1 MLTVCIPWRVTWN
14 LQHQNYFFCVASPY
28 WLSSMLNEVY
38 SLWNNNTTLSHT
50 LYTVRETAWM
60 FMSSKV
66 PTWEQENL
74 HISAVFWRTT
84 SKIHWKVHWQIS
96 VQRDIVCELKYI
108 FCKWTRKKNVLRFL
122 YNHADSCKSLVNNFF
137 TFSTYNSWHAS
148 NSEYNLHVI
157 LSVTQYNLHV
167 I

>member
-1 MLTVCIPWRVTWN
+1 MCIPWRVTWN
-14 LQHQNYFFCVASPY
+14 LQHQSYFFCVASPY

-50 LYTVRETAWM
+50 LYTFRETAWM

-74 HISAVFWRTT
+74 HISVLFGGPHQRFIEKFTDRFR
-84 SKIHWKVHWQIS
+84 SKETLYVNLNTYFVSGKE
-96 VQRDIVCELKYI
+96 RI
-108 FCKWTRKKNVLRFL
+108 FILRFL

-157 LSVTQYNLHV
+157 
-167 I
+167 